1 VAYFYDDT
9 IGNFN
14 YGPDHPMKPKR
25 ISMTHELIVSY
36 GMYKH
41 MDVYVNYRN
50 KLKCLYI
57 KFKIIYHILIIKK

>member
-1 VAYFYDDT
+1 MAYFYDDT

-41 MDVYVNYRN
+41 MDIYVNRN
-50 KLKCLYI
+50 
-57 KFKIIYHILIIKK
+57 IIRIFNF

>member
-1 VAYFYDDT
+1 MDFNKRVAYFYDDS

-14 YGPDHPMKPKR
+14 YGSEHPMKPKR

-41 MDVYVNYRN
+41 MDIYVH
-50 KLKCLYI
+50 
-57 KFKIIYHILIIKK
+57 IY

>member
-1 VAYFYDDT
+1 MDFNKRVAYFYDDS

-14 YGPDHPMKPKR
+14 YGSEHPMKPKR

-41 MDVYVNYRN
+41 MDIYVHYT
-50 KLKCLYI
+50 I
-57 KFKIIYHILIIKK
+57 DIKIIL